1 MTSCKLPRFHT
12 GLSQNPQRE
21 LRLGFDTKGRAL
33 EVVVLTFD
41 SCNELMIHAMK
52 AREQYFALQSDTAAL
67 HALTRRIGIGMDG
80 SANVSFKDGQ
90 NQKIYLA

>member
-12 GLSQNPQRE
+12 GLSQNLQRE

-41 SCNELMIHAMK
+41 SGNELIIHAMK
-52 AREQYFALQSDTAAL
+52 AREQCLALQSDTAAL
-67 HALTRRIGIGMDG
+67 HAFTSHIGIGTDG
-80 SANVSFKDGQ
+80 TATVSFKDGQ
-90 NQKIYLA
+90 NQEICLA